1 MTDDISEK
9 KISELK
15 DIVTETIKMKHIE
28 KKRLAKRSRALVKGE
43 IILNDQIYEQLESLK
58 GKTKKIFEKIMAKTF
73 QI

>member
-15 DIVTETIKMKHIE
+15 NIVTETIKMKHIE
-28 KKRLAKRSRALVKGE
+28 KKRLAKRSRALVKCE

-58 GKTKKIFEKIMAKTF
+58 GKTKKNFEKIMAKTF